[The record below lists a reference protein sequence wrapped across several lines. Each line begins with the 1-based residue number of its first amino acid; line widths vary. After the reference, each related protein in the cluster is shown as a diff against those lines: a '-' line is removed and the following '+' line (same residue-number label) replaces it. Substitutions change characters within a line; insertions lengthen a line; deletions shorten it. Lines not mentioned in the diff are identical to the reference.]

1 MDLQTLSSLDD
12 LLSDVLLDG
21 VHLWFQTHKMSKDYQ
36 PLCLPQEA
44 ILRIIQKRVIIDR
57 RVPDAVKELLEHARR
72 YLNVYLPS
80 AGFEISQTDRYS
92 ALTNKSEACV
102 IATRVFEAGHELRFC
117 AGSIAN
123 LTIQEERD
131 LEKKTS
137 DFSVIRTSRRGT
149 CLFLGPA
156 RFVNHDCDPNCN
168 FMPVGAD
175 VICFKA
181 LKSID
186 INEEITT
193 YYGDNYFG
201 VGNQE
206 CLCATCE
213 STKPSAKYNSIAP
226 VESDTVSNAI
236 QPRHVQHAGAF
247 VHRLLSP
254 NSTHE
259 YEGSSSWLQIGSG
272 ELALGYG
279 DASESCRANS
289 PVPMELSSHQ
299 LHSLHDDGANSQHVP
314 QSPVCEDAD
323 VSLAARTSLALGFHV
338 LPDSVSDL
346 SLVMDSATDTSGS
359 SLSTPPYTESNSDV
373 DIDGDEKGGDKSNRG
388 NANLLQSVRSR
399 MSIAFL
405 CHDSSPSPSP
415 SPGLITRKQSSPHIS
430 TCSVNALEDRGRTSM
445 STIDFH
451 KLEST
456 NGVAKP
462 IEPSPGSMDE
472 PIENKQCPTCKN
484 NFRKQERSPTADCER
499 CHRHLSIY
507 GVRWPSRSNGVLKEK
522 MAKLDQEC
530 RKSKEAQGS
539 SFEGASSS
547 TAPSHGFDEEGT
559 VYRTTKCSR
568 IEGDINGEASS
579 RTSIQHS

>member
-21 VHLWFQTHKMSKDYQ
+21 VNLWFQTHKMSQDYQ
-36 PLCLPQEA
+36 PLCLPRKT
-44 ILRIIQKRVIIDR
+44 ILQIIQKRVIIDR
-57 RVPDAVKELLEHARR
+57 RVSDAVKELLEINAIAERLNNERLLQNFQVYVHITENLSGSKFCIEIKLGFVIDIYLARHARR

-181 LKSID
+181 LKPIEV
-186 INEEITT
+186 NEEITT

-213 STKPSAKYNSIAP
+213 RA
-226 VESDTVSNAI
+226 
-236 QPRHVQHAGAF
+236 
-247 VHRLLSP
+247 
-254 NSTHE
+254 HE
-259 YEGSSSWLQIGSG
+259 YEGCSSWLHIGSRQ
-272 ELALGYG
+272 LALGCG
-279 DASESCRANS
+279 NASESCGPNS
-289 PVPMELSSHQ
+289 PTPMELSS
-299 LHSLHDDGANSQHVP
+299 L
-314 QSPVCEDAD
+314 
-323 VSLAARTSLALGFHV
+323 
-338 LPDSVSDL
+338 
-346 SLVMDSATDTSGS
+346 MDSTTDTSGS
-359 SLSTPPYTESNSDV
+359 NLSTPPYTDSNSDV
-373 DIDGDEKGGDKSNRG
+373 DIDSDEKGDDKSNRD
-388 NANLLQSVRSR
+388 NTNLLQSVSSR

-405 CHDSSPSPSP
+405 CHDSSPSPRP
-415 SPGLITRKQSSPHIS
+415 SPGLITPEQSNPHVS
-430 TCSVNALEDRGRTSM
+430 TCSVDAPEDRG
-445 STIDFH
+445 H
-451 KLEST
+451 
-456 NGVAKP
+456 
-462 IEPSPGSMDE
+462 
-472 PIENKQCPTCKN
+472 
-484 NFRKQERSPTADCER
+484 RS
-499 CHRHLSIY
+499 S
-507 GVRWPSRSNGVLKEK
+507 S
-522 MAKLDQEC
+522 QEC
-530 RKSKEAQGS
+530 RKRKKAQRS
-539 SFEGASSS
+539 SFEGNSSS
-547 TAPSHGFDEEGT
+547 TEPSHSLA
-559 VYRTTKCSR
+559 TKGSR
-568 IEGDINGEASS
+568 IEGVINDEASS
-579 RTSIQHS
+579 TISIQHS